1 MTKQAK
7 KLTVN
12 AKKFAPDAI
21 IPKQDTGVAET
32 TVKVEKAQLEELIRQ
47 NQEYKEKY
55 NEVKAD
61 IERVAQTFQRMFDE
75 LGIREGTSKS
85 SMFYKLSKVAKQ
97 ILIDQ
102 EAPSWMDQSLLELFR
117 KYTSLVPNEKSLST
131 DQTKNLP
138 E

>member
-12 AKKFAPDAI
+12 AKKIAPDAI

-75 LGIREGTSKS
+75 LGIREGTSKMM
-85 SMFYKLSKVAKQ
+85 MFTKLTKVAKQ

-102 EAPSWMDQSLLELFR
+102 ETPSWMDQSLLELFR
-117 KYTSLVPNEKSLST
+117 KYTSLVPNEKPLST